1 MNTMKEK
8 IKEFKEKALEKGI
21 IKLVLVALFFAYW
34 LFTILYWISSKDEMH
49 FVSILL
55 KVFIYLPLTVII
67 GFSIYRFGPVFIL
80 AYSIYITLI
89 SILGFISNI
98 LNSEGVMV
106 ISYFSS
112 FFSCIFG
119 LLFLVNSIKIMTS
132 KKEKFELQITLII
145 PILII
150 INIIEI
156 CLYKANNIE
165 SVNIFSFIAS
175 QVLMLSQGIFYV
187 FFPNEE
193 VKLFKE

>member
-1 MNTMKEK
+1 MKEK

-21 IKLVLVALFFAYW
+21 VKLVLIALFFAYW
-34 LFTILYWISSKDEMH
+34 LFTILYWLNSEDEIR
-49 FVSILL
+49 FISILL
-55 KVFIYLPLTVII
+55 KIFIYLPITVVI
-67 GFSIYRFGPVFIL
+67 GFSIYRFGPIFIL
-80 AYSIYITLI
+80 VYSIYITLI

-106 ISYFSS
+106 ISYLSS

-119 LLFLVNSIKIMTS
+119 LIFLVNSIKIMTNRQ
-132 KKEKFELQITLII
+132 ERFEIQITLII

-156 CLYKANNIE
+156 CLFYANDVE
-165 SVNIFSFIAS
+165 AVNIFSFIAS
-175 QVLMLSQGIFYV
+175 QILVLSQGIFYV

-193 VKLFKE
+193 VKLFRE